1 MKNDQFDVSVNKI
14 HAISYKAINEE
25 PQMIADGVQR
35 RLNNLDCMHY
45 GFAMDVEIN
54 DGERPLQWSII
65 PMVYSNIVR
74 TLEWTW
80 ESENFRLHDDNNS
93 ERNKNLD
100 ADFLA
105 RYFEQSCGESTWQL
119 KSEIQEKLREKIDEA
134 LSNCMI
140 SIVQKERA
148 KVEK

>member
-1 MKNDQFDVSVNKI
+1 MKNDQFDVKVNKI

-45 GFAMDVEIN
+45 AFTLDVEIN
-54 DGERPLQWSII
+54 DGKRPLQWSIF
-65 PMVYSNIVR
+65 PMVYSQIVR

-80 ESENFRLHDDNNS
+80 ESENFRLRDNS

-105 RYFEQSCGESTWQL
+105 RYFEQSSCGESTLQL

-140 SIVQKERA
+140 GIVQQERA